1 MIVEYDIFCFNRT
14 LALEFRNTVRRTP
27 EEITKYLDVLYDK
40 WHHTEDIEDPKL
52 RANLEAT
59 PLEEYLVFGITL
71 FCKQPP
77 VSWESIDNEEA

>member
-1 MIVEYDIFCFNRT
+1 MIVNYDIFCFNRT
-14 LALEFRNTVRRTP
+14 LTLEFRDTVKHTP

-40 WHHTEDIEDPKL
+40 WHHTEDIADPQL

-71 FCKQPP
+71 FCKQSP
-77 VSWESIDNEEA
+77 VSWTSTDNEEA

>member
-14 LALEFRNTVRRTP
+14 LTLEFRDTIKRTP

-40 WHHTEDIEDPKL
+40 WHHTEDIADPKL

-77 VSWESIDNEEA
+77 IKWESTDNEEA

>member
-1 MIVEYDIFCFNRT
+1 MIVNYDVFCLNRT
-14 LALEFRNTVRRTP
+14 LTLTFRDTVKRTP

-40 WHHTEDIEDPKL
+40 WHHTEDIADPQL

-77 VSWESIDNEEA
+77 VEWVSTDNE